1 MNKGNAMSMV
11 NKRGTRQKPRD
22 LKYTLRRLWDYLYK
36 FKWLLFLALAL
47 TITSNLFALVGPKLL
62 GYAIDAMDTKWI
74 ENGKMNIGVNL
85 NEVFYYCALMAIFYV
100 LSSIFSFILSKL
112 MIYISKRIV
121 FKMREDAFDKLMKL
135 PVSYYD
141 TNLLGDIISKM
152 SYDIDT
158 INTSLSSDIIHIC
171 TCIITVTGA
180 FSMMLSISPVLVLVF
195 VVTIPISLIFTR
207 FMLRRTK
214 DLFRARSRKLGELN
228 GFIEEMITGT
238 KTIKAYS
245 KEDKILEVFDDY
257 NNMAVDAAYKAEYYG
272 FMTGPGVNFIN
283 NLSLSMV
290 CVFGAI
296 LNISGGIS
304 LGNLASFVTYSRRF
318 SGPINEVANI
328 FVDLQTAL
336 AASERVF
343 GLIDSKPEMEDS
355 LDAVEVDSVGN
366 VEFKNVIF
374 GYNPDKMIIKDLSF
388 KANSGQVIAIVGPT
402 GAGKTTIVNLLMRF
416 YDINSGSIL
425 VDGVDIRDIKR
436 DSLRKNYAMVLQDTW
451 LFEAS
456 VYENL
461 SYGAPGVSME
471 KVIEACKEAKIHNFI
486 MHLPDGYDTILTEGG
501 TNISKGQKQLLT
513 IARAMIL
520 DSKMLILDEATSNI
534 DTRTESKIN
543 EAVRKLMKNKTCF
556 IIAHRLSTIKN
567 ADLILVVKDGN
578 IIEQGNH
585 FELLD
590 KGGFYSELYNSQFK

>member
-1 MNKGNAMSMV
+1 MNKGAMAHV
-11 NKRGTRQKPRD
+11 NKSGNRQKPRD
-22 LKYTLRRLWDYLYK
+22 VKYTLRRLWDYLYK

-47 TITSNLFALVGPKLL
+47 TIASNLFALVGPKLL
-62 GYAIDAMDTKWI
+62 GYAIDSMDMNWL
-74 ENGKMNIGVNL
+74 ENGKLIKGVNL
-85 NEVFYYCALMAIFYV
+85 KEVLYYCLLMAIFYV
-100 LSSIFSFILSKL
+100 LSSVFSFILARL

-171 TCIITVTGA
+171 TSLITVTGSLA
-180 FSMMLSISPVLVLVF
+180 MMISISPILVLVF
-195 VVTIPISLIFTR
+195 VVTIPISLLFTR
-207 FMLRRTK
+207 FMLRKTK

-228 GFIEEMITGT
+228 AYVEEMITGS
-238 KTIKAYS
+238 KTVKAYS

-257 NNMAVDAAYKAEYYG
+257 NTQAVDAAYKAEYYG
-272 FMTGPGVNFIN
+272 FMTGPGVNFVN

-296 LNISGGIS
+296 LNISNGIS
-304 LGNLASFVTYSRRF
+304 LGNLASFVSYSRRF

-328 FVDLQTAL
+328 FVDLQSAL

-343 GLIDSKPEMEDS
+343 GLIDSSPELEDS
-355 LDAVEVDSVGN
+355 ENAVSLESKGS

-374 GYNPDKMIIKDLSF
+374 GYNQDRMIIKNLSF
-388 KANSGQVIAIVGPT
+388 SVKPGQVIAIVGPT

-416 YDINSGSIL
+416 YDINSGNIF
-425 VDGVDIRDIKR
+425 VDGIDIKDITR
-436 DSLRKNYAMVLQDTW
+436 ESLRKNYAMVLQDTW

-461 SYGAPGVSME
+461 SYGASGISLE

-486 MHLPDGYDTILTEGG
+486 MHLPNGYDTILTEGG

-513 IARAMIL
+513 IARAMLL

-534 DTRTESKIN
+534 DTRTELKIN
-543 EAVRKLMKNKTCF
+543 DAVRKLMKDKTCF
-556 IIAHRLSTIKN
+556 IIAHRLSTIRN

-578 IIEQGNH
+578 IIEQGKH
-585 FELLD
+585 LELLE
-590 KGGFYSELYNSQFK
+590 KEGFYSELYNSQFN

>member
-1 MNKGNAMSMV
+1 MNKGAMAHV
-11 NKRGTRQKPRD
+11 NKSGNRQKPRD
-22 LKYTLRRLWDYLYK
+22 VKYTLRRLWDYLYK

-47 TITSNLFALVGPKLL
+47 TIASNLFALVGPKLL
-62 GYAIDAMDTKWI
+62 GYAIDSMDMNWL
-74 ENGKMNIGVNL
+74 ENGKLIKGVNL
-85 NEVFYYCALMAIFYV
+85 KEVLYYCLLMAIFYV
-100 LSSIFSFILSKL
+100 LSSVFSFILARL

-171 TCIITVTGA
+171 TSLITVTGSLA
-180 FSMMLSISPVLVLVF
+180 MMISISPILVLVF
-195 VVTIPISLIFTR
+195 VVTIPISLLFTR
-207 FMLRRTK
+207 FMLRKTK

-228 GFIEEMITGT
+228 AYVEEMITGS
-238 KTIKAYS
+238 KTVKAYS

-257 NNMAVDAAYKAEYYG
+257 NTQAVDAAYKAEYYG
-272 FMTGPGVNFIN
+272 FMTGPGVNFVN

-296 LNISGGIS
+296 LNISNGIS
-304 LGNLASFVTYSRRF
+304 LGNLASFVSYSRRF

-328 FVDLQTAL
+328 FVDLQSAL

-343 GLIDSKPEMEDS
+343 GLIDSAPEIEDS
-355 LDAVEVDSVGN
+355 ENAISLESKGS

-374 GYNPDKMIIKDLSF
+374 GYNQDRMIIKNLSF
-388 KANSGQVIAIVGPT
+388 SVKPGQVIAIVGPT

-416 YDINSGSIL
+416 YDINSGNIF
-425 VDGVDIRDIKR
+425 VDGIDIKDITR
-436 DSLRKNYAMVLQDTW
+436 ESLRKNYAMVLQDTW

-461 SYGAPGVSME
+461 SYGASGISLE

-486 MHLPDGYDTILTEGG
+486 MHLPNGYDTILTEGG

-513 IARAMIL
+513 IARAMLL

-534 DTRTESKIN
+534 DTRTELKIN
-543 EAVRKLMKNKTCF
+543 DAVRKLMKDKTCF
-556 IIAHRLSTIKN
+556 IIAHRLSTIRN

-578 IIEQGNH
+578 IIEQGKH
-585 FELLD
+585 LELLE
-590 KGGFYSELYNSQFK
+590 KEGFYSELYNSQFN